1 MAMAQIADK
10 KPKVG
15 SILIGEFSIFLFQFN
30 ILPTFGFL
38 SAIWAIVIS
47 IVVLVLGSYITQEKT

>member
-1 MAMAQIADK
+1 MA
-10 KPKVG
+10 

-38 SAIWAIVIS
+38 SAIWAIAIAI
-47 IVVLVLGSYITQEKT
+47 IVLIIGSYMTQPESQGI